1 MKILITNDDS
11 ISAAGIEALARAA
24 SQLGEVWVVA
34 PAEQCSAMSQ
44 KLTLRELLT
53 VEQVSDFPVQVK
65 GAWRVGGTP
74 VDCVK
79 VALDYILEEKPDLVL
94 SGINDGYNVGFDIAY
109 SGTLGAAF
117 EAARSGIPVIAV
129 SVAGYKHLDA
139 VEQELLPVLREI
151 LEKQQE
157 PWSVWN
163 VNFPAM
169 NTVGCKGVLWDCPV
183 APVSLFREKYIPVGE
198 QGGTVFLRN
207 QGIPTPNSRIPEDSD
222 GAAVRKG
229 YIAVSRILCTL
240 QPTAAEHQEV
250 CQG

>member
-11 ISAAGIEALARAA
+11 ISAPGIERLARAA
-24 SQLGEVWVVA
+24 SRFGDVWVVA

-53 VEQVSDFPVQVK
+53 VEQVDDFPVQVK

-79 VALDYILEEKPDLVL
+79 VALDYILEERPDYVL

-117 EAARSGIPVIAV
+117 EAARNGILAMAF
-129 SVAGYKHLDA
+129 SVAGNRHLEA
-139 VEQELLPVLREI
+139 VEEALLSILRELLETEP
-151 LEKQQE
+151 E
-157 PWSVWN
+157 PWTVWN

-169 NTVGCKGVLWDCPV
+169 STVEVQGIRRDCPV
-183 APVSLFREKYIPVGE
+183 APVSLYQEKYIPAE
-198 QGGTVFLRN
+198 QREGIVSLRN
-207 QGIPTPNSRIPEDSD
+207 KGIPTANDRIPAGSD
-222 GAAVRKG
+222 ADAVRRG
-229 YIAVSRILCTL
+229 YITISRVKCTL
-240 QPTAAEHQEV
+240 
-250 CQG
+250 